1 MRITSAGNIE
11 VKTTNGELN
20 FDSGNGVIQT
30 TTGSTSLTFGVNS
43 SEKMRIHSS
52 GNVGIGTTNPTSFN
66 SNADNLV
73 INESGDFTGITLA
86 ADNDQGSNIYF
97 ADPDDD
103 NVGGITYNHTDN
115 YMNFRVNGAERAR
128 ITSVGDIGI
137 GSSSPSSYNSR
148 AQDLVIKK
156 TGSDVGISIV
166 AEASSGTDYSSSV
179 LFADGTGGTAGYRGS
194 IEYDHATDH
203 IAIATAAS
211 ERMRIDS
218 SGSVSIG
225 TTTTQAQLEVN
236 KASDGSTSAPQFLI
250 QGGAST
256 YGAFHFLDSNAYHIQ
271 TNSASRDIEI
281 ICNTGGVNLGPGDT
295 AFSSNSDENLK
306 ENIKP
311 LNNVIDKIKNYRCV
325 EYNFK
330 DDKNKNKKIGF
341 IAQDWQK
348 DFSQVVNKNKQDVLS
363 IKYTETIPV
372 LLKAIQEQ
380 QDMIQELKK
389 EIEILKSK

>member
-1 MRITSAGNIE
+1 
-11 VKTTNGELN
+11 
-20 FDSGNGVIQT
+20 
-30 TTGSTSLTFGVNS
+30 
-43 SEKMRIHSS
+43 
-52 GNVGIGTTNPTSFN
+52 
-66 SNADNLV
+66 
-73 INESGDFTGITLA
+73 
-86 ADNDQGSNIYF
+86 
-97 ADPDDD
+97 
-103 NVGGITYNHTDN
+103 
-115 YMNFRVNGAERAR
+115 
-128 ITSVGDIGI
+128 
-137 GSSSPSSYNSR
+137 
-148 AQDLVIKK
+148 
-156 TGSDVGISIV
+156 
-166 AEASSGTDYSSSV
+166 
-179 LFADGTGGTAGYRGS
+179 
-194 IEYDHATDH
+194 
-203 IAIATAAS
+203 
-211 ERMRIDS
+211 MRIDS